1 MDRTIHRFTA
11 AIVMGVSGC
20 GKTTIGRMLATYL
33 GWVYIESDDYHSRE
47 DIQKM
52 SCGIPL
58 TDEDRWPWLTR
69 LHNLMLEYEKKEQPV
84 ILACSALKESY
95 RQLLAKDLKNVVFI
109 YLKGDYDLI
118 WERMQQRHHFMK
130 ADMLK
135 SQFAALEEPQKAIVV
150 NIHETQDSI
159 VQELVSKINAL
170 L

>member
-1 MDRTIHRFTA
+1 MDKTIHRFTA

-20 GKTTIGRMLATYL
+20 GKTTIGRMLAADL
-33 GWVYIESDDYHSRE
+33 GWVYIESDDYHSKE

-52 SCGIPL
+52 SGGIPL

-69 LHNLMLEYEKKEQPV
+69 LHNLMLESEKKEQPV
-84 ILACSALKESY
+84 ILACSALKENY

-135 SQFAALEEPQKAIVV
+135 SQFAALEEPQKAIDV

>member
-33 GWVYIESDDYHSRE
+33 GWVYIESDDYHSKE

-52 SCGIPL
+52 SGGIPL

>member
-20 GKTTIGRMLATYL
+20 GKTTIGRVLATYL

>member
-58 TDEDRWPWLTR
+58 TDEDRWLWLTR
-69 LHNLMLEYEKKEQPV
+69 LHNLMLEYEKKEQSV

-159 VQELVSKINAL
+159 VQGLVSKINAL